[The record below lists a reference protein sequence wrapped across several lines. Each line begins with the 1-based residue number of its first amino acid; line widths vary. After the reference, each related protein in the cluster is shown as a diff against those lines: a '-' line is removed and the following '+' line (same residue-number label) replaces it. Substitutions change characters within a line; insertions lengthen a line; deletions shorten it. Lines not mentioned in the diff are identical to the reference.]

1 MKNLISVAASAGCL
15 LVVAGCMT
23 PPPAKV
29 GTTYQCDR
37 GTTLQVSYLRN
48 GALVRVNG
56 ARGIP
61 FTQTP
66 GNSGAIYEN
75 GAMRLAHNGNTVTWN
90 TADRSAPETCR
101 VVNTIN

>member
-1 MKNLISVAASAGCL
+1 MKKLISAAATAGCL
-15 LVVAGCMT
+15 LAVTGCMSV
-23 PPPAKV
+23 PPANV

-66 GNSGAIYEN
+66 SNTGDVYEN
-75 GAMRLAHNGNTVTWN
+75 GAKRLARNGNMVSWN